1 MSQLLSLSHFKVENS
16 FAQSF
21 QSLCIIFTD
30 LLQSSVSGVFPFLQK
45 STKTWISFDCFS
57 FANIPKMTIGSKC
70 SFDFFQFCRVFGLS
84 ECIQSPSFRHK
95 KPEFLEV
102 QEFSWQENQ
111 KGRSPISN
119 SHRPISSET
128 FLFLLFHLF
137 PIIFP
142 FLTGNSWERQL
153 ASHLGTWPSS
163 I

>member
-16 FAQSF
+16 FAQSL
-21 QSLCIIFTD
+21 QSLCTIFTKSLHNLYGKTD
-30 LLQSSVSGVFPFLQK
+30 LLQSSVSGVFTFLRK
-45 STKTWISFDCFS
+45 STKTSFDFVS
-57 FANIPKMTIGSKC
+57 FANIPKMTIGRKC
-70 SFDFFQFCRVFGLS
+70 CFDFFCRIFGLS
-84 ECIQSPSFRHK
+84 ECMQSPSFRHK

-142 FLTGNSWERQL
+142 FLTGNSWER
-153 ASHLGTWPSS
+153 
-163 I
+163 